1 MKTKLTTLA
10 VALLT
15 SLSLAHEGVEI
26 GPNGGRI
33 LEFSKNE
40 TLHGEITV
48 KGDSFHIA
56 VLDKD
61 MKPVTNTEQTLT
73 AITGDRESPQKLQV
87 TKTEKG
93 FTLPAVKA
101 GEWLILQFK
110 PNAKAKA
117 ITARMEYNTSEC
129 EACKN
134 PEWLCK
140 CKPEAEKK

>member
-48 KGDSFHIA
+48 KGDSFHIT

-110 PNAKAKA
+110 PDAKAKA